1 MADREEAPTC
11 MMSGARLVPCADLA
25 AVTQP
30 FGTRGT
36 RAQGI
41 TIIQLVNAQTYRLT
55 REVAVLR
62 SGEHGKTGIRMV
74 FCPFCGEQIF
84 EPRVKEA
91 AHD

>member
-1 MADREEAPTC
+1 MTDSEEAPTC
-11 MMSGARLVPCADLA
+11 MMAGARLVLCADLA

-30 FGTRGT
+30 FGARGT
-36 RAQGI
+36 RAQGV
-41 TIIQLVNAQTYRLT
+41 TIVQLVNMQTHQPT
-55 REVAVLR
+55 REVAVLK